1 MAILTFPDTRPYASL
16 CTLWR
21 LALSDVAKNELMNA
35 YYGGSLCTKWS
46 SVLSDTTIRAAGRV
60 VGDLVS

>member
-35 YYGGSLCTKWS
+35 YYGGSLCTLWR
-46 SVLSDTTIRAAGRV
+46 SVLSDFHASAWWKV
-60 VGDLVS
+60 HMS

>member
-35 YYGGSLCTKWS
+35 YYGGSLCTLWR
-46 SVLSDTTIRAAGRV
+46 SVLSDPSLRAAGRV